1 MFALPLSRPRSGF
14 IHKSFL
20 STCSP
25 EAGPGLG
32 PHGTLLSFS
41 SATQVSAGNTGK
53 SSSYMEIICGTR
65 GLLPSVKLLRWLKN
79 GRAEVFP

>member
-1 MFALPLSRPRSGF
+1 MFALPLSRPRPGF

-25 EAGPGLG
+25 EAGPELG

-41 SATQVSAGNTGK
+41 SATRVSAGNIGK
-53 SSSYMEIICGTR
+53 SSSYMEITCGTR
-65 GLLPSVKLLRWLKN
+65 GLLPSVKLLHWLKN

>member
-1 MFALPLSRPRSGF
+1 MLSCSQDL
-14 IHKSFL
+14 IHKNLL

-25 EAGPGLG
+25 EAVPGLG
-32 PHGTLLSFS
+32 PHRTLFSFP

-53 SSSYMEIICGTR
+53 SSSYMEITCGIR